1 MVRTRISPAGRL
13 SAQAGFTLLELLV
26 VLAIIGFALSLIP
39 GFILRDSASVA
50 MDRAVG
56 TVADG
61 LRSVRSQAVLENREN
76 LFAIDVERRQFRA
89 GFQAIPVQIGGDIAL
104 RLVTARK
111 ELSSE
116 TSGRIRFFPDGSST
130 GGRIVLVNEGDRRE
144 VEVDWLTGE
153 IKVTTDGR

>member
-1 MVRTRISPAGRL
+1 MRTRTSSAGKPSR
-13 SAQAGFTLLELLV
+13 QRGFTLLELLV

-39 GFILRDSASVA
+39 GFILRDGASVA
-50 MDRAVG
+50 MDRAVSAL
-56 TVADG
+56 ADG
-61 LRSVRSQAVLENREN
+61 LRSARNQAVLENREN

-111 ELSSE
+111 ELSGES
-116 TSGRIRFFPDGSST
+116 SARIRFFPDGSST
-130 GGRIVLVNEGDRRE
+130 GGRIVLVNDGDRRE

-153 IKVTTDGR
+153 IAVKPDAR